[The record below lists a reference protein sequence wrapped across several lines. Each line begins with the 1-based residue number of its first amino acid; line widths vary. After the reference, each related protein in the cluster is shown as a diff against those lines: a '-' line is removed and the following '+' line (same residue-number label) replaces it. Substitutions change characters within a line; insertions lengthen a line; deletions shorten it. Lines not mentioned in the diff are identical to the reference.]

1 MSDANQSGA
10 KAVFADPRN
19 EFEGKTV
26 CGDPEDVNGIVKT
39 GLSKADNFGLTEVGM
54 ATFHPKIAGARLYT
68 NVLEQT
74 LK

>member
-1 MSDANQSGA
+1 M
-10 KAVFADPRN
+10 
-19 EFEGKTV
+19 
-26 CGDPEDVNGIVKT
+26 
-39 GLSKADNFGLTEVGM
+39 DNFGLTEVGM